1 MDSLEALE
9 RGRDLPPEA
18 YGPPVNPVNSEIIPL
33 RIDPSFAHVLQEF
46 NRSAVF
52 FLDDE
57 IVVKAQQQYHV
68 PSVSLPGDR
77 FLLNLGL
84 ANFEGTQLERQVLTM
99 LRSSPHPNLVRC
111 LDVNG
116 DGTADYMEGIM
127 FFERLDPLSPAWAN
141 SNPACRRR
149 WAIEL
154 ASAFSHLELLGLI
167 PSKTYVRDL
176 AIDKNGQLKLTGFGA
191 SQRHF
196 DRETRQEDSTG
207 NYNHERIWTNEDTR
221 KCQGS
226 AHQRLASCLHYVLTG
241 VDPDEQARD
250 IGHARHSRKDR
261 IQWREKVR
269 RGEYPVAPGAEPI
282 ADILHDAWTLKTV
295 TGPPV
300 TSFAAVEQKIRDALG
315 PLGIGEEWSSQLG
328 NADDVGILEE
338 KCRAWLRF
346 QEREPRWLGL
356 REYEEAVS
364 NAIAGY
370 NP

>member
-176 AIDKNGQLKLTGFGA
+176 AIDKYVTALRNLHLTLTSA
-191 SQRHF
+191 PS
-196 DRETRQEDSTG
+196 STSM
-207 NYNHERIWTNEDTR
+207 HTCLIEHSHTSCAE
-221 KCQGS
+221 
-226 AHQRLASCLHYVLTG
+226 LVSCLELKNVL
-241 VDPDEQARD
+241 VN
-250 IGHARHSRKDR
+250 I
-261 IQWREKVR
+261 
-269 RGEYPVAPGAEPI
+269 
-282 ADILHDAWTLKTV
+282 
-295 TGPPV
+295 
-300 TSFAAVEQKIRDALG
+300 
-315 PLGIGEEWSSQLG
+315 
-328 NADDVGILEE
+328 N
-338 KCRAWLRF
+338 
-346 QEREPRWLGL
+346 
-356 REYEEAVS
+356 
-364 NAIAGY
+364 IAGD
-370 NP
+370 